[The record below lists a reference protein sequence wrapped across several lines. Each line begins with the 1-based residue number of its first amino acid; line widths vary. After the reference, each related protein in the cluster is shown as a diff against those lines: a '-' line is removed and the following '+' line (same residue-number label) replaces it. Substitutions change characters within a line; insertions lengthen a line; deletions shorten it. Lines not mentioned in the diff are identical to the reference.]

1 MVHAAGREGREGVN
15 PWAKGWYVIGLLL
28 LPPALILGGINI
40 LTLLGIGSLSIAALT
55 AWYRPGRN
63 RHDVQ

>member
-1 MVHAAGREGREGVN
+1 MTMN

-55 AWYRPGRN
+55 AWYRPNTKPRE
-63 RHDVQ
+63 QE